1 MFPQRRTRTDVSSD
15 TWLQWPGN
23 QSAAAEPP
31 RHDAK
36 EGIIRAFLSG
46 SRDLDGEMVQ
56 YAEQAIAGTVL

>member
-1 MFPQRRTRTDVSSD
+1 M
-15 TWLQWPGN
+15 
-23 QSAAAEPP
+23 AETTVAKPALEP
-31 RHDAK
+31 ARLKHDAK